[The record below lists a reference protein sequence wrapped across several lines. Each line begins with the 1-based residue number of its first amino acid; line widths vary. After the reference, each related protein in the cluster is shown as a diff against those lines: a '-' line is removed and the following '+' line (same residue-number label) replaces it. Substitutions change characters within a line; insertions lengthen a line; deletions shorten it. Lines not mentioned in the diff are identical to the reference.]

1 MLRKTPL
8 FLIVGTQGSGYNP
21 ATPVKSFFLTEIYMK
36 PSQARKIKRSLQAE
50 TSYRK

>member
-1 MLRKTPL
+1 MLPKTPL
-8 FLIVGTQGSGYNP
+8 FLIVGTQGSGFNQ
-21 ATPVKSFFLTEIYMK
+21 AIPVKSFFHIEIYMR